1 MELVLVKVLQLQLV
15 DNLLSP
21 LDVLFVFL
29 RSRVVN
35 NLLNLDVFPLNALY
49 LLFLKGALLPVLVK
63 LWKARP
69 HVIHKQLWQ
78 LFIRLHNEAE
88 KLSMVVVHYL
98 TDFLFKREWFKLFPR
113 EFLRFEHKYSVLKL
127 KNFLRLSWY
136 ELFRFF

>member
-15 DNLLSP
+15 DDLLSP

-35 NLLNLDVFPLNALY
+35 NLLNLDVLPLNALY
-49 LLFLKGALLPVLVK
+49 LLFLKGAMLPVLVK

-78 LFIRLHNEAE
+78 LFICLHNEAE
-88 KLSMVVVHYL
+88 KLAMVVVHHL
-98 TDFLFKREWFKLFPR
+98 TNFLFKREGFQLFPR
-113 EFLRFEHKYSVLKL
+113 
-127 KNFLRLSWY
+127 
-136 ELFRFF
+136 